1 MLLSK
6 QMHLEQETSTSEN
19 TRPNWDIFSAVV
31 DNYGDIGV
39 CWRLARQLATEHDL
53 KVRLWTDDLISFQK
67 INPEI
72 DPRLPI
78 QASRGVEIRQ
88 WAESN
93 IAVEP
98 ADVVIEAFACKL
110 PAAYVAA
117 MAKSGRRHAW
127 VNLEYLSAEGWVDS
141 YHGLPSPH
149 PQLPLIKY
157 FFFPGFS
164 PGTGGLP
171 VEKNRLEQRA
181 LFQAD
186 IQLCTIFW
194 QELGIPAAEKNEVRI
209 SLFCYG
215 NNSAISLFTDW
226 AKGTTPVV
234 CLIPEGVA
242 MTQLSTFFGAPHPE
256 KGNYFKKGSLIVR
269 VLPFLEQDR
278 YDKLLWACNFN
289 FVRGEDSFVR
299 AQWAARPMAW
309 QIYPQEAGAHWPKLK
324 AFLDRY
330 GAGLPQA
337 TAAALTTF
345 FEAWNASG
353 AGAPDWESLWRH
365 RATLEKHAQKWA
377 NRLIKNEDLTTNLVN
392 FCNNKLK

>member
-6 QMHLEQETSTSEN
+6 KTHLEQETSTSDN
-19 TRPNWDIFSAVV
+19 SRPSWDIFSTVV

-39 CWRLARQLATEHDL
+39 SWRLARQLAAEHAL

-72 DPRLPI
+72 DPRLPV
-78 QASRGVEIRQ
+78 QVSRGVEIRQ

-98 ADVVIEAFACKL
+98 ADVVIEAFACEL

-141 YHGLPSPH
+141 HHGLPSPH

-164 PGTGGLP
+164 PSTGGLL

-186 IQLCTIFW
+186 IQLRTAFW
-194 QELGIPAAEKNEVRI
+194 QELGIPAPEKNEVRI
-209 SLFCYG
+209 SLFCYS
-215 NNSAISLFTDW
+215 NNSASTLFAAW
-226 AKGTTPVV
+226 AEAANPVT
-234 CLIPEGVA
+234 CLVPEGVA
-242 MTQLSTFFGAPHPE
+242 TKQISAFFGRPYSGV
-256 KGNYFKKGSLIVR
+256 GNLFKKGSLIVR
-269 VLPFLEQDR
+269 VLPFLEQDN

-299 AQWAARPMAW
+299 AQWAARPMVW
-309 QIYPQEAGAHWPKLK
+309 QIYPQEAGAHWPKLR

-330 GAGLPQA
+330 CADLPQS
-337 TAAALTTF
+337 TAAVLTPF
-345 FEAWNASG
+345 FEACNG
-353 AGAPDWESLWRH
+353 RDAGVPDWESLWRH
-365 RATLEKHAQKWA
+365 HATLEKHAQKWA
-377 NRLIKNEDLTTNLVN
+377 NRLIKKEDLTTKLVN